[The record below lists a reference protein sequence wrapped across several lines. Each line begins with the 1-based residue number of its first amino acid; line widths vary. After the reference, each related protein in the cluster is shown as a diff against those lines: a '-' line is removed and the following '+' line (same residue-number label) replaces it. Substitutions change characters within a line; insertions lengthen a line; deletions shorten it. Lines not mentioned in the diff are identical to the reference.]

1 MPISR
6 KPHLECSARLVWFSA
21 MICACKVQYASASEA
36 AIRPSRSPAP
46 IPFPCANLSDSG
58 GPSRIRDGAER
69 RPTENS
75 FVLPGD
81 QASERQVRRVPIGP
95 RRRFAHEGREAC

>member
-1 MPISR
+1 MQSHTSLIGDQD
-6 KPHLECSARLVWFSA
+6 LGL
-21 MICACKVQYASASEA
+21 Q
-36 AIRPSRSPAP
+36 RPVAFGFRHFGQVVEEGGTDPLTPAFFAD
-46 IPFPCANLSDSG
+46 IDADLSDSG

-81 QASERQVRRVPIGP
+81 QASERQVRRVPIGS